1 MSDVARQAGVSR
13 ATASYVL
20 NRTPG
25 ARIPEQTRA
34 KVLAAAEA
42 LRYVPHVSA
51 RSLRRGRSD
60 LVVGHV
66 DGSAIM
72 SDRLPFFG
80 LVQVASEVRKAGY
93 TFLIHGDPTV
103 SGLAAARAWL
113 ALRPAA
119 VVATLDR
126 FTEESVAMLAEAG
139 TVPVALGR
147 RSSELTATVVL
158 DDGELGRAAAG
169 RLADRGCRRIAVLGS
184 HEDLAADQVVGN
196 RIAEALAAARE
207 RGLEAH
213 HVPMRPQVDAAAR
226 VVDGWL
232 RDGLPDGVVGPTD
245 RHAGLLLG
253 ALTDAGVDVPGRVAV
268 IGMDDDP
275 FCDLLRPRL
284 TSVRADLTGG
294 DTPLAG
300 VVLAAIEGR
309 WDPGDAVRRFP
320 AHVVVRDSA

>member
-66 DGSAIM
+66 DGSSIM

-80 LVQVASEVRKAGY
+80 LVRIASEVRKAGY

-147 RSSELTATVVL
+147 RSSELTATVVF
-158 DDGELGRAAAG
+158 DDGELGRVAVT

-184 HEDLAADQVVGN
+184 YDDRAADLVLGN
-196 RIAEALAAARE
+196 RIAEVLATAAE
-207 RGLEAH
+207 RGLEARY
-213 HVPMRPQVDAAAR
+213 VPMRPEVDAATRRRRDRRAR
-226 VVDGWL
+226 PGRRD
-232 RDGLPDGVVGPTD
+232 RDGRRPVLRPAPPAPDLGRRRPLRRRHPARRGRPLGDRGAVGPGA
-245 RHAGLLLG
+245 RGAPLPRPRGGAGQR
-253 ALTDAGVDVPGRVAV
+253 LTDPSGCRRSPPTGQGSPGRT
-268 IGMDDDP
+268 
-275 FCDLLRPRL
+275 RPL
-284 TSVRADLTGG
+284 S
-294 DTPLAG
+294 
-300 VVLAAIEGR
+300 
-309 WDPGDAVRRFP
+309 
-320 AHVVVRDSA
+320 